1 MTEEEH
7 KKYEEKR
14 KVIEA
19 MNPDERMKRLDE
31 ISTEVFIM
39 ANSFAG
45 DQEGIPEG
53 LGVAL
58 HQSVNKMMQ
67 AQKMYEGKIPGG
79 IPMDAIM
86 SACGLDNTGMIDL
99 LAGMSEPGYG
109 TSMTDLQIKDD
120 QYSNDLE
127 NKSDE

>member
-1 MTEEEH
+1 MTKEEH
-7 KKYEEKR
+7 KEYEEKR

-19 MNPDERMKRLDE
+19 MTPDERMKRLDE

-53 LGVAL
+53 LGVVL
-58 HQSVNKMMQ
+58 HQSVNKMME
-67 AQKMYEGKIPGG
+67 AQKMYDGEIPGG

-86 SACGLDNTGMIDL
+86 STCGLDNPGMIDL
-99 LAGMSEPGYG
+99 LAGITEPGHG
-109 TSMTDLQIKDD
+109 TSMADLQLKDE
-120 QYSNDLE
+120 QYANDLE
-127 NKSDE
+127 NSSDE

>member
-86 SACGLDNTGMIDL
+86 SACGLDNTGVIDL